1 LLSWHC
7 FCQLICEKFITAD
20 KDWYK
25 SEQTGGGM
33 TQATQTI
40 SDRIQQKLDDLTR
53 AERQLALSI
62 LENYPASGLGPL
74 SALAKDAN
82 VSVPTVARMVQ
93 KLGYKGYPDF
103 QSEFREELR
112 AKAKNPI
119 AKHDT
124 WAETAPAEHLLN
136 RFTDAVIDNIRLTLG
151 QIDPVAF
158 DNACDLVADQSRH
171 LFIVGGR
178 ITHTL
183 AEYFFMHMQVIR
195 PNLTHVQTTANTW
208 PHYLLN
214 AKEGDVF
221 VIFDVRRYENNTL
234 KLAELA
240 HARGAKII
248 LFTDQWRSP
257 VHHLANISL
266 SCRIVVPSAW
276 DSVTTTML
284 LVETMISSVQNLNW
298 DETKDRMVSLEYMFD
313 QTKLLSNFS

>member
-1 LLSWHC
+1 
-7 FCQLICEKFITAD
+7 
-20 KDWYK
+20 
-25 SEQTGGGM
+25 M
-33 TQATQTI
+33 TEPTQTI
-40 SDRIQQKLDDLTR
+40 SDRLQNKLDELTR

-103 QSEFREELR
+103 QAELREELR
-112 AKAKNPI
+112 AKVKNPI

-124 WAETAPAEHLLN
+124 WAEAAPSEHILN

-151 QIDPVAF
+151 QVDPEEF
-158 DNACDLVADQSRH
+158 DAACAMIADQNRH
-171 LFIVGGR
+171 LYIVGGR

-195 PNLTHVQTTANTW
+195 PNLTHVESTSNTW

-234 KLAELA
+234 KLAEMA
-240 HARGAKII
+240 HSRGAKII

-257 VHHLANISL
+257 VHHLADTSI
-266 SCRIVVPSAW
+266 SCRIIVPSAW
-276 DSVTTTML
+276 DSNATTML
-284 LVETMISSVQNLNW
+284 LVETMIASVQNLNW
-298 DETKDRMVSLEYMFD
+298 GETKERMEALEDMFD
-313 QTKLLSNFS
+313 QTKLFRKFT